1 MLSPLPAYPNPLQSP
16 RKISE
21 RHSLYI
27 QPFEPRDF
35 PQSPNTLTYSFKSS
49 PVEVQFL
56 LTQFVNEN
64 NYNVWC
70 FLYFQDLA
78 KINRIVNQSSAHK
91 RVLPF
96 DFSDEPTP
104 QQIFKV
110 TRLTS
115 VVNEAE
121 PQVPYIREKLQKI
134 ITDRQGN

>member
-1 MLSPLPAYPNPLQSP
+1 M
-16 RKISE
+16 
-21 RHSLYI
+21 
-27 QPFEPRDF
+27 
-35 PQSPNTLTYSFKSS
+35 
-49 PVEVQFL
+49 
-56 LTQFVNEN
+56 
-64 NYNVWC
+64 
-70 FLYFQDLA
+70 
-78 KINRIVNQSSAHK
+78 NQSAANSNLK

-96 DFSDEPTP
+96 DYSEEPTP

>member
-1 MLSPLPAYPNPLQSP
+1 M
-16 RKISE
+16 
-21 RHSLYI
+21 
-27 QPFEPRDF
+27 
-35 PQSPNTLTYSFKSS
+35 
-49 PVEVQFL
+49 
-56 LTQFVNEN
+56 
-64 NYNVWC
+64 
-70 FLYFQDLA
+70 
-78 KINRIVNQSSAHK
+78 NQNSAHTNLK

-121 PQVPYIREKLQKI
+121 PRVPYIREKLQKI